1 MKNHRLVF
9 MLLFAVFLAACT
21 STPERES
28 FGEYID
34 NSVVT
39 TSVKSKL
46 FSDPLVKGF
55 EISVE
60 TYKGVVQ
67 LSGFVSTL
75 EEKQQ
80 AEKLAR
86 QVNGVRAVKNNII
99 IKPR

>member
-1 MKNHRLVF
+1 MAIQYRILI
-9 MLLFAVFLAACT
+9 LLFLLFFFGCT

-28 FGEYID
+28 MGEYID
-34 NSVVT
+34 SGVIT

-46 FSDPLVKGF
+46 FGDPLVKGF

-75 EEKQQ
+75 KEKQQ

-86 QVNGVRAVKNNII
+86 QVEGVKAVKNNIT